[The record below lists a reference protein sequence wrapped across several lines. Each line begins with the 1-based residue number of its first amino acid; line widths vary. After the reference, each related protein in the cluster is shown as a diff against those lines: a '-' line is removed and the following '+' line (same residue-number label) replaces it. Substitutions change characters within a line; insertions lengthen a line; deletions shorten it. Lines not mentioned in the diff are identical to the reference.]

1 MIWKMAWRNLWR
13 NRRRSII
20 TLISIAF
27 GLLLSITFTTFAE
40 GSYVGGINT
49 AAKMNGGH
57 VTIEPEGYR
66 DAPSLKKT
74 LPDAQTLAD
83 LATKTEGV
91 KKVKIRVVGQA
102 MAATASE
109 TVGASFFG
117 IDPANETG
125 DLFLLDHLVEGKP
138 LENTTEKGVLIG
150 RKMADQLDVRL
161 KSKIVFTATDKNGEV
176 VSGLLRVRGIFKTSV
191 PIVDR
196 SMVVVPIDWVRK
208 LLGYEER
215 EATQVAVQIDDQRN
229 STDLAAFFSEKAK
242 YQKGTASAWYQ
253 TMPDLAGSIAMD
265 RSSNY
270 VMQII
275 IFILIGAGILN
286 TVLMS
291 VLERFR
297 EFGIMLAIGIS
308 PRRLGLLVM
317 AETLMLAILGLILG
331 LAVSMPVY
339 GYLHTTGFDLTA
351 YMKED
356 FTMGNIVWDPVIR
369 AMMYPEHLIIIL
381 GGVFVLIMLAGL
393 YPAYI
398 ATKTRALK
406 AIQTI

>member
-13 NRRRSII
+13 NRRRSVI

-40 GSYVGGINT
+40 GSYTGGINT

-74 LPDAQTLAD
+74 LPDALTLAEM
-83 LATKTEGV
+83 AKTKEGV
-91 KKVKIRVVGQA
+91 KKVKVRIVGQA

-117 IDPANETG
+117 VDPAEETG
-125 DLFLLDHLVEGKP
+125 DLFLLNHLVEGEP
-138 LENTTEKGVLIG
+138 LENTMKRGVLIG

-161 KSKIVFTATDKNGEV
+161 KSKLVFTATDKNGDV
-176 VSGLLRVRGIFKTSV
+176 VSGLLRVRGIFETKV

-196 SMVVVPIDWVRK
+196 SMMVVPIDWVRN
-208 LLGYEER
+208 LLGYGER
-215 EATQVAVQIDDQRN
+215 EATQVAVQIHDSRDSDDM
-229 STDLAAFFSEKAK
+229 AEFFSAQAK
-242 YQKGTASAWYQ
+242 SQGGTASPWYK

-297 EFGIMLAIGIS
+297 EFGIMLAIGIG
-308 PRRLGLLVM
+308 PRRLWMLVM
-317 AETLMLAILGLILG
+317 AETLVLALLGLISG

-339 GYLHTTGFDLTA
+339 WYLHTVGFDLSAT
-351 YMKED
+351 MEEG
-356 FTMGNIVWDPVIR
+356 FTMGNIMWDPVIR
-369 AMMYPEHLIIIL
+369 ATMYSEHLIIIL
-381 GGVFVLIMLAGL
+381 GGVFILIMLAGL
-393 YPAYI
+393 YPAYV
-398 ATKTRALK
+398 ATKTRPLK